1 MVILGGVATSGTL
14 RGSAASVE
22 QGESITFTY
31 STPSETV
38 TPKNWVGIYG
48 DPGNG
53 PVEQKYVGPS
63 ILWQYV
69 TLASGTVTFSSGS
82 LAAGDYSA
90 FYLLN
95 DGYTWLADPVKFT
108 VRPTPRTDPP
118 VFRSAFGR
126 AGGGPGQF
134 SRPAGLAVDRIGQ
147 VWVADTGNDRV
158 QGFNRDGKLVRVL
171 AGRLKA
177 PEAVAVDSAGNVFV
191 ADTGNNRVAEY
202 SWWGGFVREFGAG
215 VLENPRGVAVDAQ
228 GTVYVSDTGHQ
239 RVARFNGQTGAQ
251 LAPITEKM
259 SSPQGITVD
268 AAGDIW
274 VTQNGRLANGD
285 VAVVRYSRD
294 GKVTGSLGYGQS
306 SEFGGLSNPAGV
318 AIDAGGNAFVTQPDF
333 GWVSQF
339 RTAGP
344 FRAEFGVDG
353 QGALRFPQGIA
364 VDAQGRIFVADTGNS
379 RIVHFGVVK

>member
-1 MVILGGVATSGTL
+1 M
-14 RGSAASVE
+14 
-22 QGESITFTY
+22 
-31 STPSETV
+31 
-38 TPKNWVGIYG
+38 
-48 DPGNG
+48 
-53 PVEQKYVGPS
+53 
-63 ILWQYV
+63 
-69 TLASGTVTFSSGS
+69 
-82 LAAGDYSA
+82 A
-90 FYLLN
+90 FYLSD
-95 DGYTWLADPVKFT
+95 DGYSWLADPVKFA
-108 VRPTPRTDPP
+108 VRPTPQTQPP
-118 VFRSAFGR
+118 VFRSAFGC
-126 AGGGPGQF
+126 AGAGPGQF
-134 SRPAGLAVDRIGQ
+134 SRPAGLAVDPIGQ

-158 QGFNRDGKLVRVL
+158 QGFNRDGRLVRVL

-191 ADTGNNRVAEY
+191 ADTGNNRVVEY

-268 AAGDIW
+268 AAGDVW

-294 GKVTGSLGYGQS
+294 GKVISSLGYGQS
-306 SEFGGLSNPAGV
+306 SEFGGLSNPAGI
-318 AIDAGGNAFVTQPDF
+318 AIDTGGNAFVTQPDF

-344 FRAEFGVDG
+344 FRAEFGLDG

-379 RIVHFGVVK
+379 RVVHFGVVK